1 MENTEGNGGP
11 QADDGGEQVLIN
23 DDWWMMT
30 DGWWLMI
37 DDRNMQFFEVLFGGL
52 ELFE

>member
-1 MENTEGNGGP
+1 
-11 QADDGGEQVLIN
+11 
-23 DDWWMMT
+23 MT
-30 DGWWLMI
+30 HMDTDLKPVAQMI